1 MLIIT
6 LKRLLIK
13 LEVATMKIISF
24 MILMSFLITH
34 IIVSLIAINNSLKNI
49 KKMKLELQNNKG
61 DSNE

>member
-1 MLIIT
+1 
-6 LKRLLIK
+6 
-13 LEVATMKIISF
+13 MKIISF

-34 IIVSLIAINNSLKNI
+34 IIVSLITINNSLKNI